1 MINIMKGTKDLL
13 PQESYKWDKI
23 EEEIRFVA
31 RLFNLHKIAT
41 PTFEHTELFLRG
53 VGDTT
58 DIVNKE
64 MYTFEDKGGRSV
76 TLKPEGTAGVVRSYI
91 ENGLSQLPQP
101 LKMYYLTPVFR
112 YERPQAGRLREHH
125 QFGVEIYGADSPQ
138 QDVEVMMIAR
148 ALFNRLGI
156 TSPELHINSIG
167 CPTCRKGYN
176 EALKA
181 YFASKQDELCPTCRE
196 RLDKNALRILD
207 CKEEKC
213 AAIAAGAPS
222 VLDYLC
228 DDCRTHHEGVKNLL
242 DKAEIPYSVDD
253 RIVRGLDYYTKTV
266 FEFVVTN
273 IGAKA
278 TVCGGGRYNNLVEQI
293 GGNPCPAVGFGM
305 GIERLVLTMQ
315 AVGASF
321 GAVPTPDVFLA
332 NIGAADEAFLLTE
345 KLRVAGIAAEC
356 DMMGRSLKSQMK
368 LANKLGAK
376 YTVVLGE
383 SELTEG
389 KINVKDMSDGY
400 EKEIPLSDLARYLL
414 SNIKK
419 G

>member
-23 EEEIRFVA
+23 EREIKEVA
-31 RLFNLHKIAT
+31 RLFNLHKIST

-101 LKMYYLTPVFR
+101 LKMYYETPVFR

-125 QFGVEIYGADSPQ
+125 QFGVEIYGADTPQ

-148 ALFNRLGI
+148 TLFHRLGI
-156 TSPELHINSIG
+156 AAPELHINSIG
-167 CPTCRKGYN
+167 CPTCRKDYN
-176 EALKA
+176 EALKK
-181 YFASKQDELCPTCRE
+181 YFAANEQDLCPTCRE
-196 RLDKNALRILD
+196 RLGKNPLRVLD

-228 DDCRTHHEGVKNLL
+228 EDCSRHHEGVKNLL
-242 DKAEIPYSVDD
+242 EKANVPYSVDD
-253 RIVRGLDYYTKTV
+253 KIVRGLDYYTKTV
-266 FEFVVTN
+266 FEFVVEN
-273 IGAKA
+273 IGAKS
-278 TVCGGGRYNNLVEQI
+278 TVCGGGRYNNLVEQM
-293 GGNPCPAVGFGM
+293 GGKPCPAVGFGM

-315 AVGASF
+315 SVGASF
-321 GAVPTPDVFLA
+321 GEVPSPYLFIANVDAPDY
-332 NIGAADEAFLLTE
+332 AFILTNE
-345 KLRVAGIAAEC
+345 LREQGVNAEC
-356 DMMGRSLKSQMK
+356 DTMARGLKSQMK
-368 LANKLGAK
+368 LSDKLAAK
-376 YTVVLGE
+376 FTVVIGE
-383 SELTEG
+383 TEIKEG
-389 KINVKDMSDGY
+389 KVNVKRMSDGT
-400 EKEIPLSDLARYLL
+400 EETVAVSDLANY
-414 SNIKK
+414 ITEKKK

>member
-23 EEEIRFVA
+23 ESEIRYVA
-31 RLFNLHKIAT
+31 RIFNLHKIAT

-101 LKMYYLTPVFR
+101 LKMYYETPVFR

-148 ALFNRLGI
+148 SLFARLGI
-156 TSPELHINSIG
+156 TSPELRINSIG
-167 CPTCRKGYN
+167 CPTCRRAYN
-176 EALKA
+176 DALKS
-181 YFASKQDELCPTCRE
+181 YFASKADDLCPTCRE

-228 DDCRTHHEGVKNLL
+228 EECRTHHEGVKTLL
-242 DKAEIPYSVDD
+242 TKAGIPYVVDD
-253 RIVRGLDYYTKTV
+253 KIVRGLDYYTKTV

-293 GGNPCPAVGFGM
+293 GGKPCPAVGFGM

-321 GAVPTPDVFLA
+321 GEEPAPDVFLA
-332 NIGAADEAFLLTE
+332 NIGAADDAFLLTQN
-345 KLRVAGIAAEC
+345 LRAEGVAAEC
-356 DMMGRSLKSQMK
+356 DVMGRSLKSQMK
-368 LANKLGAK
+368 LADKLAAK
-376 YTVVLGE
+376 FTVVLGE
-383 SELTEG
+383 SELAAGKVKVKKMTDGTE
-389 KINVKDMSDGY
+389 
-400 EKEIPLSDLARYLL
+400 EEIPLSDLARYI
-414 SNIKK
+414 NDKKK

>member
-23 EEEIRFVA
+23 ESEIREVA

-101 LKMYYLTPVFR
+101 LKMYYLTSVFR

-125 QFGVEIYGADSPQ
+125 QFGVEIYGADSPE
-138 QDVEVMMIAR
+138 QDVEVMTIAR
-148 ALFNRLGI
+148 ALFKRLGI

-181 YFASKQDELCPTCRE
+181 YFSSKKEELCPTCQD
-196 RLDKNALRILD
+196 RLEKNALRILD

-213 AAIAAGAPS
+213 AAIAADAPS

-228 DDCRTHHEGVKNLL
+228 EDCRTHHEGVKALL
-242 DKAEIPYSVDD
+242 TKAGIPFSVDD

-266 FEFVVTN
+266 FEFVVTD
-273 IGAKA
+273 IGAKS
-278 TVCGGGRYNNLVEQI
+278 TVCGGGRYNDLVEQI
-293 GGNPCPAVGFGM
+293 GGKPCPAVGFGM

-315 AVGASF
+315 SVGASF
-321 GAVPTPDVFLA
+321 GEVPSPDLFVA
-332 NIGAADEAFLLTE
+332 NIGAADVAFLLVQR
-345 KLRVAGIAAEC
+345 LREEGIAAEC
-356 DMMGRSLKSQMK
+356 DTMGRSLKSQMK
-368 LANKLGAK
+368 LSDKLSSK
-376 YTVVLGE
+376 FTVVIGE
-383 SELTEG
+383 SELAQG
-389 KINVKDMSDGY
+389 KVKVKRMSDGS
-400 EKEIPLSDLARYLL
+400 EEEVNLDDLARY
-414 SNIKK
+414 IMQKK

>member
-23 EEEIRFVA
+23 ESEIREVA

-101 LKMYYLTPVFR
+101 LKMYYETPVFR

-125 QFGVEIYGADSPQ
+125 QFGVEIYGADSPE

-148 ALFNRLGI
+148 ALFKRLGI
-156 TSPELHINSIG
+156 TSPALHINSIG
-167 CPTCRKGYN
+167 CPTCRKSYN
-176 EALKA
+176 EALKG
-181 YFASKQDELCPTCRE
+181 YFASKQEELCPTCRE

-213 AAIAAGAPS
+213 AAIAADAPS

-228 DDCRTHHEGVKNLL
+228 EDCSRHHEGVKNLL
-242 DKAEIPYSVDD
+242 EKAGIPYSVDD
-253 RIVRGLDYYTKTV
+253 KIVRGLDYYTKTV
-266 FEFVVTN
+266 FEFVVDN
-273 IGAKA
+273 IGAKS
-278 TVCGGGRYNNLVEQI
+278 TVCGGGRYNNLVEQM
-293 GGNPCPAVGFGM
+293 GGKPCPAVGFGM
-305 GIERLVLTMQ
+305 GIERLVLTMTN
-315 AVGASF
+315 VGASF
-321 GAVPTPDVFLA
+321 GEVPSPDLFIA
-332 NIGAADEAFLLTE
+332 NVGAADEAFLLTT
-345 KLRVAGIAAEC
+345 KLREQGVNAEC
-356 DMMGRSLKSQMK
+356 DTMARGLKSQMK
-368 LANKLGAK
+368 LSDKLSSK
-376 YTVVLGE
+376 FTVVLGE
-383 SELTEG
+383 TEIKEG
-389 KINVKDMSDGY
+389 VVKVKRMSDGT
-400 EKEIPLSDLARYLL
+400 EETVAIADLANY
-414 SNIKK
+414 ITEKKK

>member
-23 EEEIRFVA
+23 ESEIKEIA
-31 RLFNLHKIAT
+31 RLFNLKKIAT

-91 ENGLSQLPQP
+91 ENGLCQLPQP
-101 LKMYYLTPVFR
+101 LKMYYETSVFR

-125 QFGVEIYGADSPQ
+125 QFGVEIYGADTPQ

-148 ALFNRLGI
+148 ALFRRLGI

-167 CPTCRKGYN
+167 CPTCRKSYN
-176 EALKA
+176 EALKN
-181 YFASKQDELCPTCRE
+181 YFASKEASLCPTCRD
-196 RLDKNALRILD
+196 RLQKNALRILD

-213 AAIAAGAPS
+213 AEIAAGAPS

-228 DDCRTHHEGVKNLL
+228 ADCAKHHEGVKDLL
-242 DKAEIPYSVDD
+242 TKAGIEYSVDD

-273 IGAKA
+273 IGAKS

-293 GGNPCPAVGFGM
+293 GGKPCPAVGFGM
-305 GIERLVLTMQ
+305 GIERLILTMTN
-315 AVGASF
+315 VGASF
-321 GAVPTPDVFLA
+321 GEVPSPDLFIA
-332 NIGAADEAFLLTE
+332 NIGCADDAFLLTQ
-345 KLRVAGIAAEC
+345 KLREEGINAEC
-356 DMMGRSLKSQMK
+356 DTMGRGLKAQMK
-368 LANKLGAK
+368 LSDKLAAK
-376 YTVVLGE
+376 FTVVIGE
-383 SELTEG
+383 DERTAG
-389 KINVKDMSDGY
+389 VVNVKRMSDGT
-400 EKEIPLSDLARYLL
+400 EETVAISDLASYIT
-414 SNIKK
+414 NKKK